1 MAKLE
6 FHLQEAVD
14 IIKKQKNN
22 KIEDIELENEKI
34 KLKTIGGDYIVYFD
48 RLQDNKVIFKISAAS
63 SLAQVINVA
72 KDLSIFKKSNFVK
85 NLLPN
90 FAEYKKDEIYINLN
104 KISIPFK
111 VESIAQKNQKI
122 IIEGKIF

>member
-6 FHLQEAVD
+6 FQLQEAVD

-22 KIEDIELENEKI
+22 NIEDIELENEKI

-63 SLAQVINVA
+63 SLAEVINVA
-72 KDLSIFKKSNFVK
+72 KDLSIFKKLNFVK

>member
-63 SLAQVINVA
+63 SLAEVINVA
-72 KDLSIFKKSNFVK
+72 KDLSIFKKLNFVK